1 MGRLVQS
8 LGEYR
13 GMLSERPLKEAPAL
27 AHQLEAT
34 IVAYRAENGR
44 LRGLDPREISAFAE
58 PVSLDIDQA
67 ELHVVDM
74 RSQDP
79 TYYDAERTRLSQRY
93 ERIRAR
99 FTEEA
104 TSW

>member
-44 LRGLDPREISAFAE
+44 LRGLDPREIPAFAE
-58 PVSLDIDQA
+58 RVSLDIDQA
-67 ELHVVDM
+67 ELHVADM